1 MEQSPVSQSVASPK
15 KSNKACI
22 IVVVVLLILC
32 ICCTLPV
39 AGGAAL
45 LRFAPDTIEKY
56 VPEDVL
62 ESLEEELAPML
73 EEMP

>member
-1 MEQSPVSQSVASPK
+1 MEQPPVIQSVASPK

-22 IVVVVLLILC
+22 IVVVVLLVLC
-32 ICCTLPV
+32 LCCALPV

-45 LRFAPDTIEKY
+45 LNFAPETIEKY

-62 ESLEEELAPML
+62 DSLEEELGPML
-73 EEMP
+73 EEVP